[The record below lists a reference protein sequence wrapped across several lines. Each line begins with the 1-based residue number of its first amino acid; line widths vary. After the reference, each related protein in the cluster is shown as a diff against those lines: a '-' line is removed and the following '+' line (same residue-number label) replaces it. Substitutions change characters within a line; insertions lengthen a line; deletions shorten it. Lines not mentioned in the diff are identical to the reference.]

1 MKHLDHL
8 LVELKTNF
16 CLGMPEAKTGKVN
29 IDDFN
34 AGTVETMVYFLYND
48 NVLDEKMI
56 NPDLLRLAEKYNIKS
71 LMDFCSEYLEEN
83 LSLENA
89 LDVLV
94 TSHVTKKTGV
104 FDNAA
109 KFVCENRGHLIKTD
123 SWKELLETNQKL
135 ANDVL
140 ITMLKL
146 E

>member
-1 MKHLDHL
+1 MI
-8 LVELKTNF
+8 
-16 CLGMPEAKTGKVN
+16 EAKPIKVE
-29 IDDFN
+29 IDNFKAD
-34 AGTVETMVYFLYND
+34 TVEAMVYFMYND
-48 NVLDEKMI
+48 NVLDKKMI
-56 NPDLLRLAEKYNIKS
+56 NSDLLRLAEEYNIKS